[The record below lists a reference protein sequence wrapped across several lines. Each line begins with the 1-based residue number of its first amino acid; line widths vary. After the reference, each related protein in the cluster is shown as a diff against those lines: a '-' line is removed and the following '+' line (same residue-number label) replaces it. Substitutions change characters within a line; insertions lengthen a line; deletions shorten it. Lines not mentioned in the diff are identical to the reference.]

1 MVEGPVK
8 GAQSEGAVP
17 EQIPIKRLHVPDVK
31 NNAVP
36 LGNGPLVHG
45 LFANQTEELVG
56 SHAGVKQ
63 AGVKVVPDADS
74 CGKCSHLRFTPSF
87 GCSFRAKDAPKFG
100 AGRLG
105 ALRCSRQVLRLSI
118 EMNTKPMNFPGN
130 RIEFC
135 DVAFHINDIPARII
149 VSGIS
154 LTIPQGET
162 LVLLGRSG
170 SGKTTLLKLINGML
184 MPSKGRVLVQD
195 RATADW
201 DPIRLRRGIGY
212 VIQDAGL
219 FPHFTVAEN
228 VALVPTLEE
237 WDATRTAARV
247 EEMLKLVGLDPREF
261 SKRRPRELSGGQRQR
276 VGVARA
282 LAADPSILLM
292 DEPFGALDPV
302 TRAELQREFSALA
315 RRLGKTIVFVTH
327 DLREALLLA
336 SRIVLLEAGR
346 MVASAA
352 PQEFL
357 HLDHPEVRAFTSS
370 LSVSPG
376 AFA

>member
-1 MVEGPVK
+1 
-8 GAQSEGAVP
+8 
-17 EQIPIKRLHVPDVK
+17 
-31 NNAVP
+31 
-36 LGNGPLVHG
+36 
-45 LFANQTEELVG
+45 
-56 SHAGVKQ
+56 
-63 AGVKVVPDADS
+63 
-74 CGKCSHLRFTPSF
+74 
-87 GCSFRAKDAPKFG
+87 
-100 AGRLG
+100 
-105 ALRCSRQVLRLSI
+105 
-118 EMNTKPMNFPGN
+118 MNTKTASFRRNL
-130 RIEFC
+130 IEFC
-135 DVAFHINDIPARII
+135 DVEFHINDIPARII

-154 LTIPQGET
+154 FGIPHGET

-170 SGKTTLLKLINGML
+170 SGKTTLLKLINGMS
-184 MPSKGRVLVQD
+184 MPSQGEVLVQG
-195 RATADW
+195 RATTEW

-228 VALVPTLEE
+228 VALVPTLEK
-237 WDATRTAARV
+237 WDATRTTARV

-302 TRAELQREFSALA
+302 TRTELQREFSALA
-315 RRLGKTIVFVTH
+315 RRLDKTIVFVTH

-346 MVASAA
+346 IVANAT

-357 HLDHPEVRAFTSS
+357 RLDHPEVRAFTSS
-370 LSVSPG
+370 LSIAPG
-376 AFA
+376 APA